1 MYSGKV
7 ELTSSRPDSG
17 GRSVKKIIEDFKK
30 GIEQLRWFSTLFAE
44 RLKIEMAVFKL
55 LYESDKMTRMREEML
70 RKIGE
75 RVVELKSHEGKNILR
90 DTVVAEA
97 VHEIEKLEKSIDDL
111 KNKVSE
117 ISRVTE

>member
-55 LYESDKMTRMREEML
+55 LYESDKMTRMREDML

>member
-1 MYSGKV
+1 M
-7 ELTSSRPDSG
+7 
-17 GRSVKKIIEDFKK
+17 KKIIGDFKK
-30 GIEQLRWFSTLFAE
+30 GIEQLRWFSKLFSE
-44 RLKIEMAVFKL
+44 RLKIEIAIFKL
-55 LYESDKMTRMREEML
+55 LYESDNMTRMREEML

-75 RVVELKSHEGKNILR
+75 RVMELKGHEGKNILR

-111 KNKVSE
+111 RNRISE

>member
-1 MYSGKV
+1 MYSGKE
-7 ELTSSRPDSG
+7 ELTSSRPGSG
-17 GRSVKKIIEDFKK
+17 GRNVKKIIGDFKK
-30 GIEQLRWFSTLFAE
+30 GIEQLRWFSKLFSE
-44 RLKIEMAVFKL
+44 RLKIEIAIFKL
-55 LYESDKMTRMREEML
+55 LYESDNMTRMREEML

-75 RVVELKSHEGKNILR
+75 RVMELKGHEGKNILR

-111 KNKVSE
+111 RNRISE

>member
-1 MYSGKV
+1 M
-7 ELTSSRPDSG
+7 
-17 GRSVKKIIEDFKK
+17 KKIIEDFKK